1 MVKNKHG
8 GSKHK
13 KYARKNMRDNGQNDN
28 IKNLIK
34 DEDQEYAFIEDALG
48 DGRMKLICWDK
59 KTRMGIIR
67 GKLKRRCWMNKGD
80 IVLISFRDF
89 QDEKCDIIQKYTDN
103 QVKILVK
110 AGKITSSFSK
120 FGKTFDDGELS
131 NDKQQV
137 NSDNIEFDKDDEDNK
152 MHNDIKNALLNI
164 DDI

>member
-13 KYARKNMRDNGQNDN
+13 KYATKNMHDNGQNDN
-28 IKNLIK
+28 IKNLVK

-67 GKLKRRCWMNKGD
+67 GKLKKRSWMNKGD
-80 IVLISFRDF
+80 IVLISFREF

-120 FGKTFDDGELS
+120 FGKTFDHES
-131 NDKQQV
+131 NEQV
-137 NSDNIEFDKDDEDNK
+137 NDDNIEFDGDDDDNNK